1 MVSGVGAQ
9 TNERTNDNL
18 ISFSFILR
26 NLAIASSPVFM
37 HLTFYFPSLNLSF
50 FIRHSN
56 YIITRRVRNNLA
68 KEFSVVAQSQ
78 GFHESSRKTDL
89 SKVFESFASLLQ
101 DFEAHVRAS
110 AVENIARMA
119 HLGGVDLFKAHIS
132 PLLPNLANDAVME
145 VRSKLAQTIMDCCD
159 DSICS
164 SLSDKLILQDFR
176 PCLESFLNDE
186 FPEVQLHILSKLSRV
201 TRLLDQMDVVVES
214 VVAMSKNPNWRVRES
229 VGFLLPHLTEA
240 RGVGFFQNQL
250 LDVWMTLLMDQ
261 VADVRTAC
269 VNGMPKL
276 LSVTGSSWIQREIVP
291 RYVGIYD
298 DSISYLSRITVLR
311 SFSQLAIENRGGL
324 SKDLAE
330 EVVVQLL
337 RGLND
342 KVVNVRMVSARGLE
356 EMSSSLDNGI
366 WNAKALPALE
376 QIVLKDSD
384 DDCKFYAQQAID
396 SFSA

>member
-1 MVSGVGAQ
+1 
-9 TNERTNDNL
+9 
-18 ISFSFILR
+18 
-26 NLAIASSPVFM
+26 M
-37 HLTFYFPSLNLSF
+37 HLTFYFPPLNLSF

>member
-1 MVSGVGAQ
+1 MSGVGAQ
-9 TNERTNDNL
+9 TNERTIDNL

-37 HLTFYFPSLNLSF
+37 HLTFYFPPLNLSF